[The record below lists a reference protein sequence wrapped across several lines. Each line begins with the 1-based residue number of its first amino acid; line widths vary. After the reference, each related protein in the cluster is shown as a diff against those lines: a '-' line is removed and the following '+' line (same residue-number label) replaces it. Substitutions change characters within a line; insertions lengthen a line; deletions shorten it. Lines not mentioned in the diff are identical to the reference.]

1 MSNRAFVSLLA
12 AVLVVGAAVG
22 GAFVAGLALGK
33 GQAEETPAV
42 SLPNP
47 PRAAGAQPPAA
58 PEGQGTSLVELRE
71 RIQSGQATPEE
82 MAQIRQQ
89 IQQQLGGGG
98 GGERLGAGFGGLVGT
113 IQSIDRNTITL
124 DTPQGTLV
132 AEVSGDTTIQMTAEV
147 PLTELTTGMRVTM
160 GGERDEDGTF
170 QANNVLVVPEGVAA
184 GPFGGFPGGRGGFG
198 GDQGGR

>member
-12 AVLVVGAAVG
+12 AVVVVGAAVG
-22 GAFVAGLALGK
+22 GAFFAGLALGK

-42 SLPNP
+42 GLPSP
-47 PRAAGAQPPAA
+47 SQAAGAQPPA
-58 PEGQGTSLVELRE
+58 PTEGQGTSPAELRE
-71 RIQSGQATPEE
+71 RIRSGQATPEE
-82 MAQIRQQ
+82 VAQIRRQ
-89 IQQQLGGGG
+89 IQEQLGGGAG
-98 GGERLGAGFGGLVGT
+98 GGLGAGFGGLTGT
-113 IQSIDRNTITL
+113 IASVDRNTITL

-184 GPFGGFPGGRGGFG
+184 GPFGGLPGGRGGFG